1 MKSFNLGTDGEM
13 EWHYGRGMEGET
25 RGENSLSNNPG
36 ESWQS
41 AATGRGGEHTVKS
54 ITTLK
59 VSLWAY
65 GLSLQES
72 QCQRVTTGYQ
82 EVYPS
87 SSSTRVTVGE
97 VSSLMFPPSTHSYK
111 NSQDFLLFILIA

>member
-41 AATGRGGEHTVKS
+41 AATGRGGEHTVRAGRRDRPERGSNKCVCTS
-54 ITTLK
+54 RA
-59 VSLWAY
+59 WR
-65 GLSLQES
+65 GPCLSPL
-72 QCQRVTTGYQ
+72 
-82 EVYPS
+82 
-87 SSSTRVTVGE
+87 
-97 VSSLMFPPSTHSYK
+97 LMPQTQHSVRHEPGPE
-111 NSQDFLLFILIA
+111 